1 MTVVLIKTQN
11 DLSNC
16 INRYLL
22 PKEGLKLT
30 LADKLVLLQVADFVN
45 SENAFWCFPSLTLLS
60 TRCFMSRSGLCN
72 SLNKL
77 EKLNILVRDTS
88 EKGKVTRYKVDVDGL
103 SAVCGV
109 SIRYSSTPKK
119 VVEKSPNIKWEDLDD
134 DSGLPF

>member
-22 PKEGLKLT
+22 PKDGLKLT
-30 LADKLVLLQVADFVN
+30 LADKLVLLQVVDFVN

-60 TRCFMSRSGLCN
+60 ARCFMSRSGLCN

-77 EKLNILVRDTS
+77 EKLNILVRDTG

-119 VVEKSPNIKWEDLDD
+119 VVEKSPNIKWDD
-134 DSGLPF
+134 DGITDF